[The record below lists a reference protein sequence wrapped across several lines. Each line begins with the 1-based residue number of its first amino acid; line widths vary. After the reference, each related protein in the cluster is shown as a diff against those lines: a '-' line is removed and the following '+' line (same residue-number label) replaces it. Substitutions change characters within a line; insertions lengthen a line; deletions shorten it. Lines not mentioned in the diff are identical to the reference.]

1 MAPKVLLEVEE
12 EVHIRNSN
20 YNIRF
25 NVMNSMNLCLALT
38 ELPLNGMD
46 DLTTQML
53 IDGVHHLAEET
64 WLDLYTADF
73 DVFTWKDFYHAY
85 RKVAYRSF
93 KLIKNVFDKK
103 ELAFLIWNYTRLGM
117 VGERLVFNAS
127 REDLVA
133 MILKEGRSNDIDI
146 DLPREDMSARM
157 RTNLRLTMSQL
168 LMMTKTEMIN
178 YYSTVKYDPE
188 NAREKLAL
196 RA

>member
-1 MAPKVLLEVEE
+1 MAPKVLLEVDG
-12 EVHIRNSN
+12 EVHIRNSC
-20 YNIRF
+20 YNVRF
-25 NVMNSMNLCLALT
+25 NIMNSMNLCLALT

-53 IDGVHHLAEET
+53 MDGVHHFAGET
-64 WLDLYTADF
+64 WLDLYTADI
-73 DVFTWKDFYHAY
+73 DVFTWKDFYHTY
-85 RKVAYRSF
+85 RNVAYKSF

-103 ELAFLIWNYTRLGM
+103 ELAFLIWNYTRLGT
-117 VGERLVFNAS
+117 VEGRLVFNAS

-168 LMMTKTEMIN
+168 LMMTKTEMID